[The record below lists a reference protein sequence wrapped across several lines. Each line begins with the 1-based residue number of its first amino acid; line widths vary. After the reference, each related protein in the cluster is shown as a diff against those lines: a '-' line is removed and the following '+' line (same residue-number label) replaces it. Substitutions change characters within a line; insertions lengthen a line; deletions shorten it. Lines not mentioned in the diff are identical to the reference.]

1 MMKDCSENFTIICF
15 SKELMQ
21 KKRKY
26 GWMEKNKIMTLSE
39 KFIKFLPTSFQKA
52 EISFFE
58 ILTI

>member
-1 MMKDCSENFTIICF
+1 MMKDYSENFTIIGF

-39 KFIKFLPTSFQKA
+39 KFYKIFA
-52 EISFFE
+52 N
-58 ILTI
+58 ILSKS